1 VTGRPALWAP
11 WRGEYVEGP
20 KGDGC
25 ILCEPKDPTP
35 DRERLI
41 VFRGA
46 HAFVL
51 LNRYPYT
58 PGHLMVAPYT
68 HVARLPDLT
77 LEAQQDL
84 IRCVTISQQVLE
96 DAYQPDGLNMGANFG
111 AAAGAGVAD
120 HLHVHLVPRWAGDT
134 NFMTVLGEVRV
145 IPKHLDQIYDNLAPR
160 FAEADRT

>member
-1 VTGRPALWAP
+1 
-11 WRGEYVEGP
+11 
-20 KGDGC
+20 
-25 ILCEPKDPTP
+25 
-35 DRERLI
+35 
-41 VFRGA
+41 
-46 HAFVL
+46 
-51 LNRYPYT
+51 
-58 PGHLMVAPYT
+58 MVAPYT

-145 IPKHLDQIYDNLAPR
+145 IPQHLDQIYDNLAPR
-160 FAEADRT
+160 FAEAGRT